1 MDVEDIT
8 VGPCLQGS
16 CVYLADLGD
25 NVTPRQEYVVV
36 RVAEP
41 TVDAIEPGPD
51 EALASETL
59 TFSYPDG
66 SHNAESLLIDHATQN
81 LYVVT
86 KETAGP
92 SAVYRLPQAFGGASS
107 AATKIADLTVPGVN
121 DSPATAADAHPCGL
135 AFLLRTN
142 NTLYEF
148 RIAEGEPFESL
159 FAATPNEV
167 PFGDE
172 QQGEAVAYGSDGLGY
187 YTTSEGTN
195 PPIHRVECF

>member
-1 MDVEDIT
+1 
-8 VGPCLQGS
+8 
-16 CVYLADLGD
+16 
-25 NVTPRQEYVVV
+25 
-36 RVAEP
+36 
-41 TVDAIEPGPD
+41 
-51 EALASETL
+51 
-59 TFSYPDG
+59 
-66 SHNAESLLIDHATQN
+66 
-81 LYVVT
+81 
-86 KETAGP
+86 
-92 SAVYRLPQAFGGASS
+92 
-107 AATKIADLTVPGVN
+107 VN